1 MPNEKKKKVLD
12 MFNELYD
19 YANEINGQL
28 TTRPVNSNAYKD
40 GVEGLALLYNE
51 VSAMSSYLQN
61 IRNNVLMAYMD
72 SVWKAHKAL
81 SDAAH
86 YMKVLDGDMQYIID
100 DGHCL
105 MDAEDLDSVIQ
116 RHMDRV
122 ATCYNMDKKS

>member
-12 MFNELYD
+12 TFNELYD
-19 YANEINGQL
+19 YANEISEQL
-28 TTRPVNSNAYKD
+28 TTCPANSNGYKD

-61 IRNNVLMAYMD
+61 IRDNVLMAYMD
-72 SVWKAHKAL
+72 SVWRAHKAL
-81 SDAAH
+81 SDAVH

-100 DGHCL
+100 DGNCL
-105 MDAEDLDSVIQ
+105 MDAEDLDHIIQ
-116 RHMDRV
+116 RHMDRI